1 MMELR
6 QTVVEGVPAEAEA
19 GLRFDRFA
27 EAAAAAGLVAANLSA
42 LAIEVLRC
50 AVGRAP
56 YLATLL
62 VRDPERLVRVAA
74 DPYLRREKP
83 RAILADELLAR
94 LAAHGDLDGDAL
106 GAELRRLR
114 ADELVRLGF
123 RELEMGV
130 PIEVGRELSRL
141 ADVCFDAAIRHGR
154 KALDAR
160 YGPALDDDG
169 NEVEFVV
176 IGMGK
181 LGGVELN
188 FSSDVDVIYVYGT
201 DDGSAG
207 ERSLHQY
214 FTKLSRSITAALGEV
229 TDEEVVFRVDL
240 RLRPEGSRGAI
251 ANSLPSLERYYES
264 FGRPWERQAWLK
276 ARPCAG
282 SSRLGAEI
290 LAMLRPFVYPRT
302 SGPEVIEQVRE
313 LNERIK
319 TELVPGGIE
328 AGFDVKN
335 GIGGIREVEFFVQAL
350 QLVHGGHL
358 PAIRSRTTLVALDQ
372 LLVAGLVTEGE
383 RRSLAHAYQF
393 LRHLEHVLQLES
405 GRQTQRLPVAASAL
419 ETLARRLDLPDC
431 EAFER
436 MLADH
441 TNVVA
446 AAFAT
451 LGDEEEGPSAEL
463 RSLLSGQ
470 LGDDDEVRVLAELG
484 FRDPTASHR
493 ALEQAR
499 ATPASPLSP
508 SATGVAARV
517 APQLM
522 AEVVASAAPDQA
534 LGHVVELVRRRGSW
548 ALIWRLM
555 DQAPALTRLLV
566 SLFAI
571 SEYLSR
577 LFVSNPEL
585 TDALLGAGRSSPS
598 LAIDEL
604 RALAHPAQASEPNDD
619 DAETEWN
626 ALAEFKSSQVLRI
639 GLADIGSELDGDA
652 ICEELSKVA
661 DVCLERALEL
671 VLPPIQRRH
680 GVARAPDGAPSVLSI
695 FALGKL
701 GGRELGY
708 ASDLDVVFVYS
719 DDGDSDGERSIANV
733 VYWTRI
739 AQRLMG
745 SLHALHPGGRLY
757 DLDTRLRPSGRG
769 GLLVSSWSQWQRYHR
784 EEARLWERQ
793 ALTKLRFVAGDAAL
807 GRRVGDEVE
816 AFLYGEAVDASR
828 RARYATE
835 IGEMRDKIE
844 QELGSRVHGYDIK
857 TGAGGIIDIEFA
869 AQFLQLAHGHEVPA
883 LRSRRTTEV
892 LEAASTAALADR
904 TALATLS
911 EGYRFLRR
919 LEHRMRIVHD
929 RPVHTLPAHPD
940 ELHILAR
947 RSGHDSGESLR
958 ASFEHR
964 TREIRLAYRQVLG
977 LA

>member
-6 QTVVEGVPAEAEA
+6 QTVVDGLVAEDEA

-27 EAAAAAGLVAANLSA
+27 EAAAGAGLLAASLGPDAVAL
-42 LAIEVLRC
+42 LRC
-50 AVGRAP
+50 ALGRAP
-56 YLATLL
+56 YLAQLL
-62 VRDPERLVRVAA
+62 VRDPHRLVRVAT

-83 RAILADELLAR
+83 KPILEDELRAR
-94 LAAHGDLDGDAL
+94 LAAHPDPDDHAL
-106 GAELRRLR
+106 GTELRRLR
-114 ADELVRLGF
+114 ADEMVRLGF

-130 PIEVGRELSRL
+130 PIEVGRELARL
-141 ADVCFDAAIRHGR
+141 ADVCFDAAITHGR
-154 KALDAR
+154 RALDAR
-160 YGPALDDDG
+160 YGPALDEHG

-214 FTKLSRSITAALGEV
+214 FSKLSRSITAALGEV
-229 TDEEVVFRVDL
+229 TEEEMVFRVDL

-282 SSRLGAEI
+282 SIRLGEEV
-290 LAMLRPFVYPRT
+290 LAMLRPFIYPRT
-302 SGPEVIEQVRE
+302 SGPEVIDQVRE

-319 TELVPGGIE
+319 TELVPGGVE

-335 GIGGIREVEFFVQAL
+335 GIGGIREIEFFVQAL

-372 LLVAGLVTEGE
+372 LLVAGLVSEGE
-383 RRSLAHAYQF
+383 RRSLAHAYRF
-393 LRHLEHVLQLES
+393 LRHLEHALQLES
-405 GRQTQRLPVAASAL
+405 GRQTQRLPEAERAV
-419 ETLARRLDLPDC
+419 EILARRLEIPGR

-436 MLADH
+436 TLAEH
-441 TNVVA
+441 TSLVA
-446 AAFAT
+446 AAFST
-451 LGDEEEGPSAEL
+451 LGAEEEGPSPAL
-463 RSLLSGQ
+463 RSLLAGQ
-470 LGDDDEVRVLAELG
+470 LDDDREIAILADLG
-484 FRDPTASHR
+484 FRDPAAAHR

-499 ATPASPLSP
+499 ATAASPLSP
-508 SATGVAARV
+508 SATGIAARV
-517 APQLM
+517 APQLL

-534 LGHVVELVRRRGSW
+534 LGHLVELIRRRGSW

-555 DQAPALTRLLV
+555 DSNPALTRLLI
-566 SLFAI
+566 SLFSI

-585 TDALLGAGRSSPS
+585 TDALLAAGRSSPRLS
-598 LAIDEL
+598 SSEL
-604 RALAHPAQASEPNDD
+604 GALARAEPEAASDD
-619 DAETEWN
+619 ETGEAEWN
-626 ALAEFKSSQVLRI
+626 ALAEFKNSQVLRI
-639 GLADIGSELDGDA
+639 GLADIGGELDGDT
-652 ICEELSKVA
+652 ICEELSKLA

-671 VLPPIQRRH
+671 VVPPVEQRH
-680 GVARAPDGAPSVLSI
+680 GIARSASGEPSVLSI

-701 GGRELGY
+701 GGQELGY
-708 ASDLDVVFVYS
+708 ASDLDVIFVYS
-719 DDGDSDGERSIANV
+719 EDGDSDGERPIANV
-733 VYWTRI
+733 VYMTRI
-739 AQRLMG
+739 AQRLM
-745 SLHALHPGGRLY
+745 SALHVLHPGGRLY
-757 DLDTRLRPSGRG
+757 ELDTRLRPSGRG
-769 GLLVSSWSQWQRYHR
+769 GLLVSSWSQWLRYHR
-784 EEARLWERQ
+784 DEARLWERQ
-793 ALTKLRFVAGDAAL
+793 ALTKLRFVAGDETLGQRVAAA
-807 GRRVGDEVE
+807 VDE
-816 AFLYGEAVDASR
+816 FLYGAVVDAPR
-828 RARYATE
+828 RTAYATA
-835 IGEMRDKIE
+835 IAEMRDKIE
-844 QELGSRVHGYDIK
+844 TELGSRIHGYDIK
-857 TGAGGIIDIEFA
+857 TGAGGLIDIEFA
-869 AQFLQLAHGHEVPA
+869 AQFLQLAYGHDVPS

-892 LEAASTAALADR
+892 LEAATAARIADR
-904 TALATLS
+904 SALATLS

-929 RPVHTLPAHPD
+929 RPVHTLPTQPD
-940 ELHILAR
+940 ELDILAR